1 MTMIRNQSRNMTI
14 DHTEIQE
21 QEEILYKQLY
31 TNKLDTSEKTDVVNK
46 VANYQNQL
54 QKIIN

>member
-1 MTMIRNQSRNMTI
+1 MTI

-31 TNKLDTSEKTDVVNK
+31 TNKLDTSEKIDVVNK
-46 VANYQNQL
+46 DSKLPELAP
-54 QKIIN
+54 KIIN